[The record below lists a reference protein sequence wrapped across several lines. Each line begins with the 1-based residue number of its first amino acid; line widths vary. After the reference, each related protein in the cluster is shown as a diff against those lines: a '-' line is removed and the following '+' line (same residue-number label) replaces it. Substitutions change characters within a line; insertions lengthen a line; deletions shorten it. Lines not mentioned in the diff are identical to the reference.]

1 MGRSIQWLEGRCW
14 DSMWSSLPPCK
25 SVWPLFNNLY
35 ATAAAAGIYRSV
47 QWLEGH
53 CWHPMG
59 SPRPTCKSVWSLLN
73 NLKATAAAAAV
84 GWRNRW
90 GQWRRLRLF
99 STMSQPLPESV
110 SLPAGSCSGCGRGSS
125 SNRSGV
131 QGNRQDPRT
140 GCQQCHSA
148 TGRVGQWH
156 DKQAVATP
164 RFSYGPHH
172 AKSMHCPGARAGRYL
187 DQDRGP
193 AASGA
198 MSPSRDLATVASP
211 LRRRCLTS
219 RCCRRWGCPEIAG
232 SRLPAAQMQ
241 ISEIKSAGR
250 IAENLSGL
258 HRGLVHPW
266 CALVPL
272 GRSPFCAPA

>member
-1 MGRSIQWLEGRCW
+1 MGRSIQWLEGHCW
-14 DSMWSSLPPCK
+14 DSMWSSRPPCK

-110 SLPAGSCSGCGRGSS
+110 SLRAGRCSGCGRGSS

-164 RFSYGPHH
+164 RFSYGWENRSPHH

-198 MSPSRDLATVASP
+198 MSPKRPRSRDRCFTVAEALPHFEALPEVGLPRKSREP
-211 LRRRCLTS
+211 SASRTDANFRNQIGWADRR
-219 RCCRRWGCPEIAG
+219 
-232 SRLPAAQMQ
+232 
-241 ISEIKSAGR
+241 KSQWFA
-250 IAENLSGL
+250 
-258 HRGLVHPW
+258 
-266 CALVPL
+266 
-272 GRSPFCAPA
+272 